1 MEVRS
6 IEEDAGILDESR
18 SRFTVLIGLDD
29 PVLAL
34 GLELPLVVG
43 ETFRGLDHALD
54 VFFVDEVCSVAAA
67 ALGEFGGVPVED
79 TLTAV
84 VENTRPVTFKKCD
97 VENKRAI
104 FVVGLETDPLVGFER
119 SVTHEKQVSR
129 GVACEW

>member
-18 SRFTVLIGLDD
+18 GRFTVLIGFDD

-67 ALGEFGGVPVED
+67 ALGEFGGVPIED

-97 VENKRAI
+97 VENKRSI
-104 FVVGLETDPLVGFER
+104 FVVSLETDPLMGFEG
-119 SVTHEKQVSR
+119 SVTHEMQVSR